1 MSERFLVI
9 GLARAGTAM
18 AIALA
23 KSGANVHVVDQKAAD
38 QLSMLKEMDRLEA
51 LGIDVTTSWTGEV
64 DWQNVGV
71 IAPSPGVPLR
81 HPTLMEAKE
90 RGVPIWSEIEV
101 GYRLSKAPIIAITG
115 TNGKTTVT
123 ALTYCILKDCGKD
136 AVLCGNIAGSG
147 YSELPITTAAQQSD
161 ESQILVAEVSSY
173 QLEFID
179 TFRPHICAITNI
191 TSDHVERHGSAEEYK
206 KTKRRI
212 FENLTADDFAIVN
225 LDKPET
231 HPPQGGPAKQLT
243 YGKSGDIVISES
255 NVGGIA
261 ESSLWAGAHHNLE
274 NAAAAWLMA
283 RAAGCND
290 DQIREA
296 IMRFK
301 GVMNRMEVIGEHNG
315 IRFMNNT
322 MCTNPESLR
331 ASIEA
336 CRAPILLIAGGAL
349 EDSNPEPFTR
359 IEQTRIKRAFLVGK
373 DGRLLAPYFENSEVL
388 SDIPAAFARAVSEAS
403 IGDTV
408 LLAPGCKSFDQFANF
423 IERGD
428 LFRELV
434 KSYVEGTG

>member
-1 MSERFLVI
+1 MSDRFMVI
-9 GLARAGTAM
+9 GLARAGTSM

-64 DWQNVGV
+64 DWQNVDV

-231 HPPQGGPAKQLT
+231 HPPQGCPAKQLT
-243 YGKSGDIVISES
+243 YGKSGDLVISES
-255 NVGGIA
+255 NVGGIP

-296 IMRFK
+296 ILRFK
-301 GVMNRMEVIGEHNG
+301 GVMNRMEVIGEHIG

-359 IEQTRIKRAFLVGK
+359 IEQARIKKAFLVGK
-373 DGRLLAPYFENSEVL
+373 DGPLLAPYFANSEVL
-388 SDIPAAFARAVSEAS
+388 ADIPAAFARAISEAS
-403 IGDTV
+403 AGDTV

>member
-1 MSERFLVI
+1 MNERFLVI

-23 KSGANVHVVDQKAAD
+23 KSGARVHVVDQKAAD
-38 QLSMLKEMDRLEA
+38 QLSMLKEMDKLEA
-51 LGIDVTTSWTGEV
+51 LGIEVSTSWTGDV
-64 DWQNVGV
+64 DWDAIDV

-81 HPTLMEAKE
+81 HPTLREALA

-123 ALTYCILKDCGKD
+123 ALTYRILRDCGKE

-147 YSELPITTAAQQSD
+147 YPELPITTAAQQSTPD
-161 ESQILVAEVSSY
+161 QILVAEVSSY

-191 TSDHVERHGSAEEYK
+191 TSDHVERHGSAEEYRE
-206 KTKRRI
+206 TKRRI
-212 FENLTADDFAIVN
+212 FENLSANDFAIVN
-225 LDKPET
+225 NQKPET
-231 HPPQGGPAKQLT
+231 LAPGNCPAKQLT
-243 YGKSGDIVISES
+243 YGNSGDIVITPGQVADIPEDQ
-255 NVGGIA
+255 
-261 ESSLWAGAHHNLE
+261 LWAGGHHNLE

-283 RAAGCND
+283 RAAGCPD
-290 DQIREA
+290 GAIRQA
-296 IMRFK
+296 ILDFK
-301 GVMNRMEVIGEHNG
+301 GVINRMELIGEHNG

-336 CRAPILLIAGGAL
+336 CRAPIMLIAGGAL
-349 EDSNPEPFTR
+349 EDSDPEPLSR
-359 IEQTRIKRAFLVGK
+359 IERERIKKAFLVGR
-373 DGRLLAPYFENSEVL
+373 DASLLAPFFVDAEQL
-388 SDIPAAFARAVSEAS
+388 PDIETAFKHATGEAS
-403 IGDTV
+403 AGDTV
-408 LLAPGCKSFDQFANF
+408 FLAPGCKSFDQFENF
-423 IERGD
+423 IARGD
-428 LFRELV
+428 LFRALV